1 MYALGG
7 GLGHTLRGAALA
19 SALTDAGTPARVLVR
34 SDRAWLAGKLGA
46 DAIAVERT
54 RDAGRLRASV
64 EAALEGC
71 EQLIVD
77 ALPCGILGELSA
89 LPRGVRTT
97 LLARLHHP
105 GALPAVVA
113 ALGRYDRVVD
123 LEPELDW
130 LPQGALP
137 LGPVVLPSRETD
149 DGAPELDVLVVADDD
164 ALARFGGRLVR
175 RLLARG
181 AVARLWHGERSR
193 LELGRVRPR
202 VVVGPAGY
210 HLTYTARAL
219 GIPHLAVP
227 RPRRF
232 DDQHRRARAVAELCR
247 DPRALEARVLE
258 LLSGPPPGRRA
269 APCHHPA
276 DLVGAAFA

>member
-7 GLGHTLRGAALA
+7 GLGHTLRGSALA

-34 SDRAWLAGKLGA
+34 SDRVWLARELGA
-46 DAIAVERT
+46 DATAVERT
-54 RDAGRLRASV
+54 ADPTRLRASV
-64 EAALEGC
+64 ESALRGC
-71 EQLIVD
+71 AHLIVD
-77 ALPCGILGELSA
+77 ALPSGILGELSA

-105 GALPAVVA
+105 RALPTVVA

-123 LEPELDW
+123 LEPELEW
-130 LPQGALP
+130 LPQGAVP
-137 LGPVVLPSRETD
+137 LGPVVLPSRELD
-149 DGAPELDVLVVADDD
+149 DGAPKLDVLVIADDD
-164 ALARFGGRLVR
+164 ALARFGRRLAR

-193 LELGRVRPR
+193 LDLGRIRPR
-202 VVVGPAGY
+202 LVVGPAGY

-232 DDQHRRARAVAELCR
+232 DDQHRRARAVAELCP
-247 DPRALEARVLE
+247 DPEALEARARE
-258 LLSGPPPGRRA
+258 LFSSSRPGRRA
-269 APCHHPA
+269 SPYHHPA
-276 DLVGAAFA
+276 DLARAVLA